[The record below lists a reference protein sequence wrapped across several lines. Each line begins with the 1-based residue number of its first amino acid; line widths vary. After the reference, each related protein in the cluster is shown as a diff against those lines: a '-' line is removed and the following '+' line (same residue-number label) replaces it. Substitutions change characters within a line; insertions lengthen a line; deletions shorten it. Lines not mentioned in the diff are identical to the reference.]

1 MKQKL
6 SNQKNERLIKSLII
20 NNTKNEVYM
29 EEGTLEDKKRNL
41 KNIYDTINDIARK
54 VEKRGVDTSSWFYT
68 HEQIEAMKKDSR
80 YNFI

>member
-29 EEGTLEDKKRNL
+29 EEGTLEDKKRNFAL
-41 KNIYDTINDIARK
+41 
-54 VEKRGVDTSSWFYT
+54 
-68 HEQIEAMKKDSR
+68 
-80 YNFI
+80 